1 MMLAGFVIPARD
13 GGQTGVASP
22 LVNIDVLAI
31 NLGKER
37 LN

>member
-1 MMLAGFVIPARD
+1 MLAGLTVPARD
-13 GGQTGVASP
+13 GGQAGGSP
-22 LVNIDVLAI
+22 SLVNMGVLVI